1 MTRNPKS
8 IQNNLSHI
16 PRPVL
21 IATGIA
27 LLAFLMG
34 MGTWLLYTR
43 GNSNNQQ
50 KGIGIT
56 ITGQKAAT
64 PTPIQIQVPPIPAN
78 TPVSPLLFGTN
89 MGLFDSNDQV
99 LNSTVTRAALQQ
111 IHMRIIRMPTR
122 SSLAEAT
129 EIQAAQTIKSLGAAP
144 LVILRG
150 QLDKNVLA
158 DDMRIV
164 KDMNTIF
171 GQNIVYYEYGNEE
184 DLQGVPVNQ
193 YTASWNSI
201 IPQLKHIALHANF
214 IGPVNFQYD
223 HNYLTTFLQSAQP
236 RPDEI
241 SWHEYTCD
249 DSWATSVCISHI
261 DHWTN
266 HIADARATMI
276 STVGSE
282 LPIMI
287 TEWNYAPNAVPND
300 GKNNNSAFMNAWT
313 THALQTLAAN
323 RIFASMQYSCT
334 NTAIPLVSTDGTIT
348 TQGTMLQSQYQNI
361 IINGKLPA
369 PPTNANPVSVATTTT
384 SGTTTNGTKGFTFAD
399 GGTDGWSAHSS
410 ALTLQNSPAPGLNG
424 KHALH
429 VAIGPL
435 TNSDYPSIT
444 VDTTGLSSYPQA
456 GQTLSANVYIASNS
470 VSIAAKVFVT
480 DSNDQWHSSSMTT
493 LTPGTWVH
501 LTYTLP
507 GDINGSPKQ
516 IGIQFNSPGGS
527 TISSDVYIDAVNWG

>member
-8 IQNNLSHI
+8 VHNNLKHI

-21 IATGIA
+21 IATSIA
-27 LLAFLMG
+27 LIAFLMG
-34 MGTWLLYTR
+34 MGTWLLYNK

-50 KGIGIT
+50 KGMGIT

-99 LNSTVTRAALQQ
+99 LNSTVTRTALQQ
-111 IHMRIIRMPTR
+111 MHMRIIRMPTR

-129 EIQAAQTIKSLGAAP
+129 EMQAAQTIKSLGATP

-150 QLDKNVLA
+150 QLDKTVLA

-193 YTASWNSI
+193 YTSSWNTI
-201 IPQLKHIALHANF
+201 IPQLKRIALHANF

-223 HNYLTTFLQSAQP
+223 HNYLTSFLQSAQP

-249 DSWATSVCISHI
+249 DSWASSICISHI

-300 GKNNNSAFMNAWT
+300 GKNNNSAFMDTWT
-313 THALQTLAAN
+313 AHALQTLAAN
-323 RIFASMQYSCT
+323 RVFASMQYSCT
-334 NTAIPLVSTDGTIT
+334 NTAIPLVSTNGTVT
-348 TQGTMLQSQYQNI
+348 TQGIMLQSQYQNI

-369 PPTNANPVSVATTTT
+369 PPTNVNPVPVATTTT
-384 SGTTTNGTKGFTFAD
+384 SGTTTNATKGFTFAD
-399 GGTDGWSAHSS
+399 GGTDGWSTHSS

-429 VAIGPL
+429 VAIAPL
-435 TNSDYPSIT
+435 TNGDYPSIT

-456 GQTLSANVYIASNS
+456 GQTLSADVYIASNS
-470 VSIAAKVFVT
+470 VSIAAKVFVA

-501 LTYTLP
+501 LTYTIP
-507 GDINGSPKQ
+507 GDLNGPPKQ

-527 TISSDVYIDAVNWG
+527 TINSDVYIDAVNWG

>member
-1 MTRNPKS
+1 MAKNPRSVHGLK
-8 IQNNLSHI
+8 HI
-16 PRPVL
+16 PHPAL
-21 IATGIA
+21 IATSIA
-27 LLAFLMG
+27 LIAFLMG
-34 MGTWLLYTR
+34 MGTWLLYNR
-43 GNSNNQQ
+43 GTSNNLQ
-50 KGIGIT
+50 KGMGIT
-56 ITGQKAAT
+56 ITSQKAA
-64 PTPIQIQVPPIPAN
+64 TPIQIQVPPIPAD

-89 MGLFDSNDQV
+89 LGLFDSNDQV

-111 IHMRIIRMPTR
+111 MHMRIIRMPIR
-122 SSLAEAT
+122 ASLAETT
-129 EIQAAQTIKSLGAAP
+129 EIQAAQTIKSLGATP

-158 DDMRIV
+158 DNIRIV
-164 KDMNTIF
+164 HDMNAIF

-184 DLQGVPVNQ
+184 DLQGVSVAQ
-193 YTASWNSI
+193 YTSSWNSV
-201 IPQLKHIALHANF
+201 IPQLKRIAQYANF

-223 HNYLTTFLQSAQP
+223 HNYLATFLQNAQP

-249 DSWATSVCISHI
+249 DAWATSICISHI

-276 STVGSE
+276 STVGTE

-300 GKNNNSAFMNAWT
+300 GKNNNSAFMDAWT
-313 THALQTLAAN
+313 SHALQTLAAN
-323 RIFASMQYSCT
+323 RVFASMQYSCT
-334 NTAIPLVSTDGTIT
+334 NTAIPLINTNGTIT
-348 TQGTMLQSQYQNI
+348 TQGSMLQTQYQSI

-369 PPTNANPVSVATTTT
+369 PPTVANQVPAATAST
-384 SGTTTNGTKGFTFAD
+384 SGTTTNGAEGFTFAD

-410 ALTLQNSPAPGLNG
+410 ALTLQNSPAPGLNS

-429 VAIGPL
+429 VIIGPL
-435 TNSDYPSIT
+435 STSDYPSIT

-470 VSIAAKVFVT
+470 VSIAAKVFVA

-493 LTPGTWVH
+493 LTPGTWVR

-507 GDINGSPKQ
+507 GAINGPPKQ
-516 IGIQFNSPGGS
+516 IGIQFNSPSGS
-527 TISSDVYIDAVNWG
+527 TINSDVYINAVNWS